1 MTRMVTRVGSFALLL
16 LSIAVPASAQSSIEL
31 SGLAGVTPA
40 VSLEQH
46 ALNLTDL
53 RLRGG
58 FTWGIQGAQFFT
70 PHWGAEIVFTQQG
83 SALEAVTPAGTGD
96 LYRITLSQLHANA
109 VYQFGD
115 RDATWRPFVFGGA
128 GATFFAARDLESATK
143 ASFGL
148 GGGIK
153 YFPWKT
159 IGLRGQ
165 FRYKPT
171 LLNDDPDA
179 PLCEPFGF
187 CQQYLR
193 PIEITAGVTIRF

>member
-1 MTRMVTRVGSFALLL
+1 MIRLARIGVLALLMT
-16 LSIAVPASAQSSIEL
+16 SIAVSASAQASNEL
-31 SGLAGVTPA
+31 TGFGGVTPA
-40 VSLEQH
+40 VSLDQH

-58 FTWGIQGAQFFT
+58 FTWGIAGARFFT
-70 PHWGAEIVFTQQG
+70 PNWGAEIVFSQQA
-83 SALEAVTPAGTGD
+83 SALEAVTPAGSGD
-96 LYRITLSQLHANA
+96 LYRMTLARLQADA

-115 RDATWRPFVFGGA
+115 GDAKWRPFMFGGA

-171 LLNDDPDA
+171 WLNDDPDA

-193 PIEITAGVTIRF
+193 PIEITAGVSIRF

>member
-1 MTRMVTRVGSFALLL
+1 MSCPGL
-16 LSIAVPASAQSSIEL
+16 PASRRPS
-31 SGLAGVTPA
+31 
-40 VSLEQH
+40 SLEQH
-46 ALNLTDL
+46 ALDLTDL

-58 FTWGIQGAQFFT
+58 FTWGIQGARFFT
-70 PHWGAEIVFTQQG
+70 PHWGAEIVFTQQA
-83 SALEAVTPAGTGD
+83 SALEAVTPAGSAD
-96 LYRITLSQLHANA
+96 LYRITLAQLQANA

-115 RDATWRPFVFGGA
+115 DDAQWRPFVFGGA

-171 LLNDDPDA
+171 LA
-179 PLCEPFGF
+179 QRRSRRGA
-187 CQQYLR
+187 LR
-193 PIEITAGVTIRF
+193 AVRLLPGDTCVRSRSPPA

>member
-1 MTRMVTRVGSFALLL
+1 MIRLARIGVLALLMT
-16 LSIAVPASAQSSIEL
+16 SIAVSASAQASNEL
-31 SGLAGVTPA
+31 TGFGGVTPA
-40 VSLEQH
+40 VSLDQH

-58 FTWGIQGAQFFT
+58 FTWGIAGARFFT
-70 PHWGAEIVFTQQG
+70 PNWGAEIVFSQQA
-83 SALEAVTPAGTGD
+83 SALEAVTPAGSGD
-96 LYRITLSQLHANA
+96 LYRITLARLQADA
-109 VYQFGD
+109 VYQFGAH
-115 RDATWRPFVFGGA
+115 DARWRPFVFGGA

-171 LLNDDPDA
+171 WLNDDPDA
-179 PLCEPFGF
+179 PICEPFGF

-193 PIEITAGVTIRF
+193 PIEITAGVSIRF